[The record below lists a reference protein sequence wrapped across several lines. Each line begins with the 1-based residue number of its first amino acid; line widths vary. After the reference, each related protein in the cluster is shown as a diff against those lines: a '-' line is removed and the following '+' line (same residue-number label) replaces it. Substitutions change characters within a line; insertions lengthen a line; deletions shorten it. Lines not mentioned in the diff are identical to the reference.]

1 MFSMLAARAA
11 RSRRT
16 GRGAGPWL
24 LPEDEFHRLLDRER
38 ARADRAS
45 TAFSLVI
52 LDGTGA
58 PGTTVQAALAILK
71 ERRRLTDD
79 VGWFGSGAVG
89 VLLPETG
96 TAGAQ
101 TYLDNIHARLTEG
114 GCDLPTQLF
123 TYRGNSV
130 EGAGPRGPGHGD
142 RRRRTQSEL
151 PAVPQ
156 ATDVAAR
163 SMEPLPSGAV
173 ASKTPLAAPQDLTP
187 FFLKPLPGWKRM
199 MDVAGSTVLLLLLS
213 PLFAMVALA
222 VRVTSRGPIIFRQQR
237 AGMGGAPFTFYKFR
251 TMFDGADAQK
261 EALRA
266 QNEVSGPVFKMKR
279 DPRITPIGRIL
290 RRTSLDEL
298 PQLFNV
304 LKGDMSLVGPRPPT
318 LDEVPKYASWHR
330 QRLDLIGGITGLW
343 QVSGRTEVPFEEWM
357 RMDIRYSR
365 GRSMK
370 LDFAI
375 LFKTMWAVVSGR
387 GAQ

>member
-1 MFSMLAARAA
+1 MFSMLAARSAK
-11 RSRRT
+11 SRRT
-16 GRGAGPWL
+16 GRATRPWL
-24 LPEDEFHRLLDRER
+24 LPEEEFHRLLDRER

-58 PGTTVQAALAILK
+58 PGTSVQAAFGILK

-79 VGWFGSGAVG
+79 VGWFGTGTVG
-89 VLLPETG
+89 GLLPETG
-96 TAGAQ
+96 TVGAQ
-101 TYLDNIHARLTEG
+101 SYLDSLHVRLIEG

-123 TYRGNSV
+123 TYRGSSM
-130 EGAGPRGPGHGD
+130 EGSGPRGPGHGD
-142 RRRRTQSEL
+142 RRRPTQPEL
-151 PAVPQ
+151 PSASD
-156 ATDVAAR
+156 ATGVAAR
-163 SMEPLPSGAV
+163 AMEPLPSGALP
-173 ASKTPLAAPQDLTP
+173 SRNPLAAPQDLTP
-187 FFLKPLPGWKRM
+187 FFLKPLPGWKRL
-199 MDVAGSTVLLLLLS
+199 MDIAGSSVMMVLLS
-213 PLFAMVALA
+213 PLFAIVALL
-222 VRVTSRGPIIFRQQR
+222 VRTTSRGPIIFRQQR
-237 AGMGGAPFTFYKFR
+237 AGMGGKPFTFFKFR

-266 QNEVSGPVFKMKR
+266 KNEVSGPVFKMKH
-279 DPRITPIGRIL
+279 DPRITPLGRIL

-365 GRSMK
+365 GRSLK